1 MAMDELKYKDGKF
14 TVNGID
20 VSEISA
26 TTEAVEIAQT
36 VSANTS
42 QFSVIDSPEYIE
54 LKLDSEDKIIEGT
67 KIDGTKY
74 INQNVILLDLNSNN
88 IESETIKSNSLKAV

>member
-54 LKLDSEDKIIEGT
+54 LKLDSEDKVQLVVNEIKKVNE
-67 KIDGTKY
+67 Y
-74 INQNVILLDLNSNN
+74 ISQWTN
-88 IESETIKSNSLKAV
+88 